1 MKNLLKYVVL
11 GGAITAFT
19 GMAYAIPT
27 LWLTDGTAANSFKI
41 ADGSAL
47 DANPLPNVVTY
58 IGSVGSIWSVNVST
72 GIIGGTAAQPTLDF
86 SSVDMSIGAGTLYAY
101 FSADGFGP
109 TIGSLSSAVGGTTT
123 NGDVTFRTAVNA
135 ANVLFTGTLITTQG
149 PFTGPAF
156 SDLASA
162 PVSFGAP
169 YSLSGIA
176 VIRHT
181 SGGTTSFD
189 MSTSVPDGGTTVL
202 LLGAGLMGL
211 TLVSRS
217 RKRRSLSMTSLAV

>member
-1 MKNLLKYVVL
+1 
-11 GGAITAFT
+11 
-19 GMAYAIPT
+19 
-27 LWLTDGTAANSFKI
+27 
-41 ADGSAL
+41 
-47 DANPLPNVVTY
+47 
-58 IGSVGSIWSVNVST
+58 
-72 GIIGGTAAQPTLDF
+72 
-86 SSVDMSIGAGTLYAY
+86 
-101 FSADGFGP
+101 
-109 TIGSLSSAVGGTTT
+109 
-123 NGDVTFRTAVNA
+123 VNA